1 MFNLRDPET
10 TDKQKELAKFINNF
24 VLGHIKQVPKPT
36 HQAPVQK
43 Q

>member
-1 MFNLRDPET
+1 MFNLNDPDV
-10 TDKQKELAKFINNF
+10 TDAQKELVKFINNF
-24 VLGHIKQVPKPT
+24 VLGHIKPVPQPT